1 MSRYTITPAAKQD
14 IKEIKDFIVSNNQ
27 EAARIFIAELT
38 QKFQTLA
45 DFPEMGRLWHEL
57 VPPLRS
63 FPIGRY
69 LIFYRPVNNG
79 IQIMRV
85 VSGYRDLDAIFL
97 ERNDT

>member
-1 MSRYTITPAAKQD
+1 
-14 IKEIKDFIVSNNQ
+14 
-27 EAARIFIAELT
+27 
-38 QKFQTLA
+38 
-45 DFPEMGRLWHEL
+45 MGRLWDEL

-85 VSGYRDLDAIFL
+85 VSGYRDLDAIFS

>member
-1 MSRYTITPAAKQD
+1 MSRYTITPAAKKD
-14 IKEIKDFIVSNNQ
+14 IKEIKDAIVSNNQ
-27 EAARIFIAELT
+27 EAARIFISELT
-38 QKFQTLA
+38 QKFQTLTA
-45 DFPEMGRLWHEL
+45 FPEMGRLWDEL

-85 VSGYRDLDAIFL
+85 VSGYRDLDAIFS